1 MKSLFSASYTSRIV
15 IAIFVSILY
24 FVNIGLT
31 VQHENHSAHQT
42 EKTDALNVTL
52 HTEPE
57 EITAGEQATLMF
69 NLTDKMGE
77 PFTDL
82 MIHHDRVLHVLIVGK
97 NLQILGHIHPEDFD
111 ERDMMTELEGTYTV
125 HFTFPAAGRYI
136 LALDVMTIDAEY
148 SKYLYIDVAGEK
160 RMTDLSEDFS
170 REKTVNGY
178 TEEGGDRY
186 TKAVLTDG
194 KGTST
199 YQVKMN
205 VQDKIRVGEMVHI
218 DYHFSQAGKPITDL
232 VPFLDAPM
240 HFAIVNSELDGIVHT
255 HGSVMMNMDHSKMK
269 KDISHKGHKMEK
281 EEPTTGHKHQGST
294 PDKFGPTV
302 MLVTTF
308 TKPGIY
314 QIFGQLKHKDQILF
328 PTFMVKVEE

>member
-1 MKSLFSASYTSRIV
+1 MKSLFSTFYTSRIA

-31 VQHENHSAHQT
+31 AQHEDHSKHQT

-52 HTEPE
+52 HTEPQ
-57 EITAGEQATLMF
+57 EIQAGEKSTLMF

-82 MIHHDRVLHVLIVGK
+82 MIHHDRVLHVLIVSE

-111 ERDMMTELEGTYTV
+111 ERDMMAELEGTYTV
-125 HFTFPAAGRYI
+125 YFTFPAAGRYI
-136 LALDVMTIDAEY
+136 LALDVMTADAEY
-148 SKYLYIDVAGEK
+148 SKYMYVDVAGEK
-160 RMTDLSEDFS
+160 KMTDHTEDFR

-194 KGTST
+194 KGTSV

-205 VQDKIRVGEMVHI
+205 VQDKIKAGKMVHI

-240 HFAIVNSELDGIVHT
+240 HFAIVNTELDGIVHT
-255 HGSVMMNMDHSKMK
+255 HGSVMNMDHSKMK
-269 KDISHKGHKMEK
+269 KDVSHKGHKMEK
-281 EEPTTGHKHQGST
+281 KEPASGHKHQGTT
-294 PDKFGPTV
+294 PEKFGPSV
-302 MLVTTF
+302 MLMTTF
-308 TKPGIY
+308 PKAGIY